1 MAIAYD
7 EAGSGP
13 AIVFIHGH
21 PFNRTMWAPQL
32 KSLSHDFRVL
42 APDLP
47 GYGESPGRGSKVTMR
62 EFADAVL
69 ESLDAAGVSD
79 AVAVGLS
86 MGGLVA
92 MELGLN
98 HPERIRGVVLAAT
111 TAAPATE
118 QDAQQRR
125 AVADQLE
132 RDGMFDVTLEM
143 LGKLFGPD
151 AKRDPDVLEPVI
163 SMMLRSSPAGAA
175 AALRGRAERPDYSS
189 LLADLHV
196 PALVIAGDH
205 DGYADESVVAQLV
218 GALPEPE
225 VLRMTGIG
233 HMPNLEAPDAF
244 NAAVAE
250 FASRVFAA

>member
-1 MAIAYD
+1 
-7 EAGSGP
+7 
-13 AIVFIHGH
+13 
-21 PFNRTMWAPQL
+21 
-32 KSLSHDFRVL
+32 
-42 APDLP
+42 
-47 GYGESPGRGSKVTMR
+47 
-62 EFADAVL
+62 
-69 ESLDAAGVSD
+69 
-79 AVAVGLS
+79 